1 MKIAYV
7 LYPDMTALDL
17 VGPYEVLSQWPGSQA
32 MFVASEPGPIDAD
45 SGLPLRATHG
55 LDDVRD
61 PDLVVVGGSSKP
73 EQPLEDEALIEWLAQ
88 VRPKWMTSVCTG
100 AGLLA
105 RAGWLEGKRATT
117 HWGWRD
123 WLAEL
128 GAQPVAERVV
138 FEPPVVTAAGVS
150 AGIDMALALT
160 ARELGDDMAR
170 AIQLGIEYDPDPPFD
185 AGSPERADAALVEK
199 ARANAAK
206 RQAERQAAVDA
217 AAARLR

>member
-17 VGPYEVLSQWPGSQA
+17 VGPYEVLSQWPGA
-32 MFVASEPGPIDAD
+32 ETFFVASEPGPITADA
-45 SGLPLRATHG
+45 GLPLRATHR
-55 LDDVRD
+55 LDDVPN
-61 PDLVVVGGSSKP
+61 PDVVVVGGSSKP
-73 EQPLEDEALIEWLAQ
+73 EQPLADEALIAWLASVQ
-88 VRPKWMTSVCTG
+88 PKWMTSVCTG

-105 RAGWLEGKRATT
+105 QAGWLDGKRAAT

-123 WLAEL
+123 RLAEL
-128 GAQPVAERVV
+128 GAVPVAERVV

-160 ARELGDDMAR
+160 ARELGDDMAK

-185 AGSPERADAALVEK
+185 AGSPEK
-199 ARANAAK
+199 AGPDLENLI
-206 RQAERQAAVDA
+206 RQMMA
-217 AAARLR
+217 AA